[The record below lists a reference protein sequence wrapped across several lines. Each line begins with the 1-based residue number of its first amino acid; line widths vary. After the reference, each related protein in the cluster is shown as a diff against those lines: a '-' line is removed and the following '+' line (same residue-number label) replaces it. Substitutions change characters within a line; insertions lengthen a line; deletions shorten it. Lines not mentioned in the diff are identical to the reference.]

1 MMRSRIVCQGEKH
14 MNWEFSGA
22 RNNVLAGWQLPASWH
37 PAVFISSP
45 EFRIQ
50 SLLT

>member
-1 MMRSRIVCQGEKH
+1 MMRSRIVCQREKH

-37 PAVFISSP
+37 PAVFI
-45 EFRIQ
+45 
-50 SLLT
+50 